1 MQTEMWCKERSSKCP
16 VSSNLE
22 KMISEIE
29 IEIFKVF
36 NLEQSWRK

>member
-1 MQTEMWCKERSSKCP
+1 MQTEMWCKERSSNCP
-16 VSSNLE
+16 ENSNLE
-22 KMISEIE
+22 KMIGEVE